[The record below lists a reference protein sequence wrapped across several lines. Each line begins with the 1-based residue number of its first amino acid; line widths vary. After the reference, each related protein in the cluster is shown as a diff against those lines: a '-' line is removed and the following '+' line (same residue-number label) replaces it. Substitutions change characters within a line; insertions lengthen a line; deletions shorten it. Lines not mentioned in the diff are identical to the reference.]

1 MRLRAYPTPG
11 QTGWPCLARR
21 GDPLDYLEAM
31 DLDSTELLK
40 KAHSLVPLLKEHAPS
55 AEQKR
60 KPSDEVIEALRE
72 SGIFEMMVPR
82 AYGGLELD
90 LDCFLE
96 VGLTLAE
103 GDASMSWVATFYIEH
118 NWMLCQFPEAFQ
130 RELFADR
137 THVLAPASLA
147 PGGRVQPAENGYR
160 LSGQW
165 SWNTGIVHADWV
177 MLGVMMKTPDAKS
190 PDVRL
195 FAVPKS
201 QVEVL
206 DTWRTDGMAATG
218 SHDIRV
224 NDVFVPAER
233 TVNVTAMAT
242 GKADGARLHSGP
254 LYRTPMIPILALAAS
269 MPAVGQARAAVRQQ
283 QEQMTNRRL
292 YGAPGFSQSD
302 KPASQIRLA
311 RADLQVRQS
320 ELLMRDV
327 VREVMAVRQGATLA
341 QRARWTGSLALA
353 VDQSKRALQSLS
365 EAAGASAHFLDH
377 PLQRALRDVNMM
389 ATHVIF
395 DLDQRLEIHG
405 RALLGLEP
413 SGLL

>member
-1 MRLRAYPTPG
+1 MKPS
-11 QTGWPCLARR
+11 CLLF
-21 GDPLDYLEAM
+21 DQLDYLESM
-31 DLDSTELLK
+31 DLDAAELVK
-40 KAHSLVPLLKEHAPS
+40 RAHSLVPLLKKYAAS
-55 AEQKR
+55 AEQQR
-60 KPSDEVIEALRE
+60 KPADEVIEALRE
-72 SGIFEMMVPR
+72 SGVFEMMVPQ

-96 VGLTLAE
+96 VGLVLAE
-103 GDASMSWVATFYIEH
+103 GDASMAWVATFYIEH
-118 NWMLCQFPEAFQ
+118 NWMLCQFPEPFQ
-130 RELFADR
+130 RQLFADR

-147 PGGRVQPAENGYR
+147 PGGRVKPADNGYR
-160 LSGQW
+160 LSGRW

-177 MLGVMMKTPDAKS
+177 MLGVLMENSKAKH

-201 QVEVL
+201 QVKVL

-218 SHDIRV
+218 SHDLQA
-224 NDVFVPAER
+224 NDIFVPAER

-242 GKADGARLHSGP
+242 GKADGASLHSGP

-283 QEQMTNRRL
+283 QEQMTHRRL
-292 YGAPGFSQSD
+292 YGAAGVSQSE
-302 KPASQIRLA
+302 KTPSQIRLA

-327 VREVMAVRQGATLA
+327 VREVMTFRQAATLE

-395 DLDQRLEIHG
+395 DIDQRLEIHG